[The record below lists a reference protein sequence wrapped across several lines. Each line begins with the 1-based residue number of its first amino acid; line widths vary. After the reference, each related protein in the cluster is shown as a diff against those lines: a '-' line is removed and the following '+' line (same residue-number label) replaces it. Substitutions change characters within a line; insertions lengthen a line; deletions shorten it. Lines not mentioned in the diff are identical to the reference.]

1 MVQSGDSRL
10 VINEDFL
17 GGTEVAVASTTAPP
31 INWPPFLTF
40 VGQGIADTDSGA
52 VMLDSDGLNGVVQL
66 TTTNEDVHCA
76 GFQTPVMF
84 DVALNGT
91 IVMEVRCRQ
100 AALNTGEVF
109 IGFSDVA
116 TDLAI
121 IEGAICHGD
130 TTTLTLTASDIIGF
144 LMASDLTDNSDWHGV
159 YNGGTTTGETTS
171 TDVDF
176 DAGATAGEYQ
186 VLRLELFPNGT
197 VEWWVDGV
205 LEQTVTGA
213 VSTSVDL
220 CMNVLVESKT
230 TAVKTLDVDYIRVW
244 ANRDWTV

>member
-1 MVQSGDSRL
+1 MAQAGDSRL
-10 VINEDFL
+10 YIYEDFL
-17 GGTEVAVASTTAPP
+17 GGNEVAVASTTAPP
-31 INWPPFLTF
+31 IAWPPYLTF
-40 VGQGIADTDSGA
+40 VGQGVAENDSGA

-66 TTTNEDVHCA
+66 STTNEDVHCA

-84 DVALNGT
+84 DVGLMGS
-91 IVMEVRCRQ
+91 IVLEARVRQ

-130 TTTLTLTASDIIGF
+130 TVTVTLTASDLVGF

-159 YNGGTTTGETTS
+159 YNGGTTTGETVSTS
-171 TDVDF
+171 IDF

-186 VLRLELFPNGT
+186 ILRLELFPNGT
-197 VEWWVDGV
+197 AEWWVDGV

-220 CMNVLVESKT
+220 CLNVLVESKT
-230 TAVKTLDVDYIRVW
+230 TAVKTMDVDYIKVW

>member
-10 VINEDFL
+10 YMSEDFL
-17 GGTEVAVASTTAPP
+17 GGNEAAVANTTAPP
-31 INWPPFLTF
+31 ISFPPYLTL

-52 VMLDSDGLNGVVQL
+52 VQLDSDGLNGVIQL
-66 TTTNEDVHCA
+66 STTNEDIHCA

-84 DVALNGT
+84 DVGLNGT
-91 IVMEVRCRQ
+91 IVLEARVRQ

-130 TTTLTLTASDIIGF
+130 TVTVTLTASDLVGF
-144 LMASDLTDNSDWHGV
+144 LMASDLTDNSDWHGI
-159 YNGGTTTGETTS
+159 YNGGTTTGQTVSTS
-171 TDVDF
+171 VDF
-176 DAGATAGEYQ
+176 DAGATAGEFQ

-197 VEWWVDGV
+197 AEWWVDGV

-220 CMNVLVESKT
+220 CLNVLVESKT
-230 TAVKTLDVDYIRVW
+230 TAVKTLDIDYIKIW

>member
-52 VMLDSDGLNGVVQL
+52 VMLDSDGMNGVVQL

-91 IVMEVRCRQ
+91 IVLEVRCRQ

-130 TTTLTLTASDIIGF
+130 TVTVTLTASDIVGF

-171 TDVDF
+171 TSVDF

-220 CMNVLVESKT
+220 CLNVLVETKT
-230 TAVKTLDVDYIRVW
+230 TAVKTLDVDYIRIW

>member
-1 MVQSGDSRL
+1 MS
-10 VINEDFL
+10 EDFL
-17 GGTEVAVASTTAPP
+17 GGNEAAVANTTAPP
-31 INWPPFLTF
+31 ISFPPYLTL

-52 VMLDSDGLNGVVQL
+52 VQLDSDGLNGVIQL
-66 TTTNEDVHCA
+66 STTNEDIHCA

-84 DVALNGT
+84 DVGLNGT
-91 IVMEVRCRQ
+91 IILEARVRQ

-130 TTTLTLTASDIIGF
+130 TVTVTLTASDLVGF
-144 LMASDLTDNSDWHGV
+144 LMASDLTDNSDWHGI
-159 YNGGTTTGETTS
+159 YNGGTTTGQTVSTS
-171 TDVDF
+171 VDF
-176 DAGATAGEYQ
+176 DAGATAGEFQ

-197 VEWWVDGV
+197 AEWWVDGV

-220 CMNVLVESKT
+220 CLNVLVESKT
-230 TAVKTLDVDYIRVW
+230 TAVKTLDIDYIKIW